1 MAVDVDSLIGLDKRA
16 LGKAVTVF
24 EDSRRGAVEQR
35 KQLLAA
41 LAAHPDRR
49 EARFV
54 GITGTPGSGKST
66 LIGELATRL
75 VDGDSQRTVAVVAVD
90 PSSHISGGA
99 LLGDRTRVRFPADEQ
114 RLFFRSQASDRELGG
129 VSRTTFQ
136 VCRLLSH
143 LFDRVFVETVGIGQS
158 EIEVQHVADHV
169 YLVLQPM
176 GGDQIQFMKA
186 GIMEIPDAF
195 ILNKCDEVE
204 AARASYNAL
213 RATLSLSRPGD
224 AAEPPIHRTSAVTGE
239 GLDAVAAE
247 IAEMADGA
255 RSIADKELYFFE
267 KWVRDEYG
275 RTGLRRL
282 RGAEAD
288 GAKYLRTAGS
298 FEDAQ
303 LAFGSLV
310 CDLTND

>member
-1 MAVDVDSLIGLDKRA
+1 MAIDVDRLIRLDKRA
-16 LGKAVTVF
+16 LGKAVTIF
-24 EDSRRGAVEQR
+24 EDSRRSAVQQR
-35 KQLLAA
+35 KRLLSG

-49 EARFV
+49 EARFIGV
-54 GITGTPGSGKST
+54 TGTPGSGKST

-75 VDGDSQRTVAVVAVD
+75 VARDSETTVAVVAVD

-99 LLGDRTRVRFPADEQ
+99 LLGDRTRVRFPADER

-129 VSRTTFQ
+129 VSRTTFG
-136 VCRLLSH
+136 VCRLLYH

-158 EIEVQHVADHV
+158 EIEVQHVADRV

-195 ILNKCDEVE
+195 ILNKCDEVA

-224 AAEPPIHRTSAVTGE
+224 APAPPIHRTSALTGE
-239 GLDAVAAE
+239 GLDDVVAE
-247 IAEMADGA
+247 IAAA
-255 RSIADKELYFFE
+255 SASSRSIADKELYFFE

-282 RGAEAD
+282 RQREAGGAT
-288 GAKYLRTAGS
+288 YLREAGS

-303 LAFGSLV
+303 LAFGTLV
-310 CDLTND
+310 CNLTVD